1 MPASNA
7 FWGNRWDNSKFLKI
21 SAVLLTSAVVFER
34 RCLPDKALTRNMNL
48 ELMLSKC
55 LCKVYMKDYY
65 NLFVELSL
73 QQCTKNDYG
82 NKLKVKKHNA
92 AYKKL
97 NKLQDEMMKN
107 IGDDAL
113 HALLNHEDDRVKVN
127 AASFCLNSE
136 VLVEQSILTLEK
148 IIAGSDDPTICF
160 SAKMLLQKYR

>member
-1 MPASNA
+1 
-7 FWGNRWDNSKFLKI
+7 
-21 SAVLLTSAVVFER
+21 
-34 RCLPDKALTRNMNL
+34 
-48 ELMLSKC
+48 
-55 LCKVYMKDYY
+55 MKDYY

-148 IIAGSDDPTICF
+148 NNCWFRRSDNMFFRKNVITKIQMNYTSKHLLF
-160 SAKMLLQKYR
+160 GAKGNRWDNSKFLKVSGVLLTSFAFVLSQRRHFRFHL